1 MWIKLS
7 WCVYI
12 TNTQSIFQNLLQKVW
27 GFNENVKTRTLE
39 TTSNF
44 SYFFSGV
51 LQIVND
57 WHSGGPTY
65 LACSFPINFM
75 STGVNNISQKDKKI
89 YKLLD
94 ILGREIKG
102 TNQPFF
108 YIYDD
113 GTVEKR
119 ITVE

>member
-1 MWIKLS
+1 
-7 WCVYI
+7 
-12 TNTQSIFQNLLQKVW
+12 
-27 GFNENVKTRTLE
+27 
-39 TTSNF
+39 
-44 SYFFSGV
+44 
-51 LQIVND
+51 
-57 WHSGGPTY
+57 
-65 LACSFPINFM
+65 M

-113 GTVEKR
+113 GIVEKR